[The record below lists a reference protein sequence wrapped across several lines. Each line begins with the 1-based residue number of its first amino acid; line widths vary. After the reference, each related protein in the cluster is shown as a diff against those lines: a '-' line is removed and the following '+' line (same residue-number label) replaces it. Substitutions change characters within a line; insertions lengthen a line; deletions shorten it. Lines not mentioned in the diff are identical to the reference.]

1 MISLIVGI
9 ALLILAFVALLAFI
23 FEDIGRDFFALF

>member
-23 FEDIGRDFFALF
+23 FEDMKTLGEFL